1 MKVSNLKKKIL
12 DLIYSNSNNNNN
24 SSNSIL
30 IETEELKSPNNTPTD
45 TKQLSSSSSYW
56 SLRNGMN
63 FVGRLAKGVKEFY
76 NEMNTA
82 TLTG

>member
-1 MKVSNLKKKIL
+1 M
-12 DLIYSNSNNNNN
+12 IYSNNNKNRNRNN
-24 SSNSIL
+24 SSNSNS

-82 TLTG
+82 TLTGWFYIFI